1 MLLDPNLLRGMRVR
15 RYTENQSENILVIL
29 SGQLSHWVLTL
40 ITSNQDCFDR
50 VTINGGHNF
59 LKL

>member
-1 MLLDPNLLRGMRVR
+1 MVLDPNLLRGIRVR

-40 ITSNQDCFDR
+40 ITSNQDYFDR
-50 VTINGGHNF
+50 VTINRGH
-59 LKL
+59 KTPT